1 MKTYRLMLGVAG
13 LLVCILP
20 VSAQTPAPR
29 GSDATEPPIS
39 SSKEG
44 ISDTQT
50 EDAQSTAS
58 HGESTPNATGPGG
71 IEIPTDAT
79 ADGSRGLLSVLTTV
93 ARLNSRAPSN
103 AR

>member
-29 GSDATEPPIS
+29 GSDATELPIS
-39 SSKEG
+39 GSKEG

-58 HGESTPNATGPGG
+58 RGESTPNATGPGG

-79 ADGSRGLLSVLTTV
+79 ADGSRGTPQRPDNGGT
-93 ARLNSRAPSN
+93 LNSRAPSN